1 MNFLKDKIIKKRTL
15 RGMWS
20 LIPNNLVTEVLSISG
35 LDFIILDM
43 EHGNF
48 SKIDIE
54 NSIVVCEL
62 NGCSPLVRVPLMEKG
77 NIQSALDSG
86 CHGLVFPKISTKF
99 EAAEAISLCEFS
111 PIGERGFNPFT
122 RFNKYNLKVN
132 NFNKSKKPI
141 LRILIIETRQG
152 VENLDEILSVKGI
165 DVIYLGIYDLLKE
178 YNGKDIN
185 DGFLTKIIISCLEK
199 IKKSGKISGLMVNNK
214 KMLRIS
220 KKFKVQFL
228 AISVDTE
235 LLGKAANTMI
245 SKIK

>member
-86 CHGLVFPKISTKF
+86 SHGFVFP
-99 EAAEAISLCEFS
+99 
-111 PIGERGFNPFT
+111 
-122 RFNKYNLKVN
+122 
-132 NFNKSKKPI
+132 
-141 LRILIIETRQG
+141 
-152 VENLDEILSVKGI
+152 
-165 DVIYLGIYDLLKE
+165 
-178 YNGKDIN
+178 
-185 DGFLTKIIISCLEK
+185 
-199 IKKSGKISGLMVNNK
+199 
-214 KMLRIS
+214 
-220 KKFKVQFL
+220 
-228 AISVDTE
+228 
-235 LLGKAANTMI
+235 
-245 SKIK
+245 